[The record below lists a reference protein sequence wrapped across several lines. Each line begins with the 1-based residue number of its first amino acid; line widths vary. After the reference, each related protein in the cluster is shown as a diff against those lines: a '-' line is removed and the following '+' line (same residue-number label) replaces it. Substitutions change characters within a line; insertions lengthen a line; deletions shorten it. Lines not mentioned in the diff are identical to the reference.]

1 MKSEHADSGQVRGL
15 RRIRGGRKR
24 VRDAL
29 YMAAVTAARHNP
41 RLKPLYACL
50 RAAGKP
56 AKVAFIAVANAI
68 LCDQTEFTLA

>member
-1 MKSEHADSGQVRGL
+1 
-15 RRIRGGRKR
+15 
-24 VRDAL
+24 
-29 YMAAVTAARHNP
+29 MAAVTAARHNP